1 MDAAEH
7 DARARICVVGSI
19 NADLTMRVDRLPKP
33 GETVIG
39 GSLAVTPG
47 GKGANQAVSAA
58 RLGAQVQ
65 MVGTVGDDEHAGIVL
80 RALKDAGVGTREI
93 ARAEGVPTGLGM
105 IVVDS
110 AGENMITVASGAN
123 ASDPLTDS
131 SLRAI
136 ARADI
141 MLAQLEVPMGVV
153 ARAANAAREQGTFVI
168 INAAPAPRRELRSE
182 FVESV
187 LPCTDLLIVNEHE
200 AAAIV
205 GGQPFP
211 AMPFDESIPER
222 VRGLLSGLLSLGAQ
236 RVCVTL
242 GRGGAALARRA
253 TGVDSVYAPAFEVD
267 AIDSVG
273 AGDAFVGTMAA
284 RLAELR
290 ATANADV
297 LSPLELTDLL
307 SWACAAGALACT
319 REGAIPAMPARAEV
333 ISLLRSA
340 PLGR

>member
-1 MDAAEH
+1 MGAVEH

-19 NADLTMRVDRLPKP
+19 NVDLTMRVDRLPRA

-39 GSLAVTPG
+39 SSLAVTPG

-58 RLGAQVQ
+58 RLGARVH
-65 MVGTVGDDEHAGIVL
+65 MVGTVGDDEHAGIAL
-80 RALKDAGVGTREI
+80 RALAESGVATTEI
-93 ARAEGVPTGLGM
+93 ARAEDVPTGLAM
-105 IVVDS
+105 ILVDGD
-110 AGENMITVASGAN
+110 GENMITVASGAN

-131 SLRAI
+131 SFRAI
-136 ARADI
+136 AQADV

-153 ARAANAAREQGTFVI
+153 ARAASTAREQGTFVI
-168 INAAPAPRRELRSE
+168 INAAPAPRGDLRSE
-182 FVESV
+182 FVEAV

-200 AAAIV
+200 AEAIV
-205 GGQPFP
+205 GAQPFP
-211 AMPFDESIPER
+211 VLLFDESIPER
-222 VRGLLSGLLSLGAQ
+222 VRGMLSGLLSLGVQ

-242 GRGGAALARRA
+242 GSGGAVLARRVM
-253 TGVDSVYAPAFEVD
+253 GVDAVYAPAFEVD

-290 ATANADV
+290 VSANADV
-297 LSPLELTDLL
+297 LSPLELTDVL

-319 REGAIPAMPARAEV
+319 REGAIPAMPTRAEV
-333 ISLLRSA
+333 ISLLRTA
-340 PLGR
+340 PLRL